1 MNFTYLFTRLN
12 GRINRKPYW
21 LGIFFLAVMSI
32 FLSFGFTLAILNP
45 NGSIGVLAVLGLIGF
60 LAYLA
65 SIPLVVKRLH
75 DRNKS
80 GHYAWLIYGS
90 SIVGSGIDSMTR
102 NTAEMGLSSL
112 IAALIGVGIGLWFF
126 IELGF
131 FRGTDGPNPYG
142 PDPLG
147 AAVT

>member
-1 MNFTYLFTRLN
+1 MNFTFLFTSFN
-12 GRINRKPYW
+12 SRINRKPYW
-21 LGIFFLAVMSI
+21 LGILFLAVMSI

-45 NGSIGVLAVLGLIGF
+45 NGSIGVLAAIGLIGF

-90 SIVGSGIDSMTR
+90 SIIGSVIDSATR
-102 NTAEMGLSSL
+102 NTAEMSASSL
-112 IAALIGVGIGLWFF
+112 IAALIVVGIGLWFF

-131 FRGTDGPNPYG
+131 FRGTPGPNAYG
-142 PDPLG
+142 PDPLD
-147 AAVT
+147 AAV

>member
-1 MNFTYLFTRLN
+1 MNFTYLFTSFN
-12 GRINRKPYW
+12 SRINRKPYW
-21 LGIFFLAVMSI
+21 LGILFLAVMSI

-45 NGSIGVLAVLGLIGF
+45 NGSIGVLAAIGLIGF

-90 SIVGSGIDSMTR
+90 SIIGSVIDSATR
-102 NTAEMGLSSL
+102 NTAEMSASSL
-112 IAALIGVGIGLWFF
+112 IAALIVVGIGLWFF

-131 FRGTDGPNPYG
+131 FRGTPGPNAYG
-142 PDPLG
+142 PDPLD
-147 AAVT
+147 AAV

>member
-21 LGIFFLAVMSI
+21 LGILFLAVLSV

-45 NGSIGVLAVLGLIGF
+45 NGSIGVLAAIGLIGF

-90 SIVGSGIDSMTR
+90 SIVGSVIDSIAR

-112 IAALIGVGIGLWFF
+112 IAALIVVGIGLWFF

-131 FRGTDGPNPYG
+131 FRGTDRPNPYG
-142 PDPLG
+142 PDPS
-147 AAVT
+147 VRP

>member
-1 MNFTYLFTRLN
+1 MNFTYLFTSFN

-21 LGIFFLAVMSI
+21 LGILFLAILSI

-45 NGSIGVLAVLGLIGF
+45 NGSIGVLTAIGLIGF

-75 DRNKS
+75 DRGKS
-80 GHYAWLIYGS
+80 GHYAWLFYGS
-90 SIVGSGIDSMTR
+90 SIVGSVIDSATR
-102 NTAEMGLSSL
+102 NTAEMSASSL
-112 IAALIGVGIGLWFF
+112 IAALIVVGIGLWFF

-131 FRGTDGPNPYG
+131 FRGTPGANAYG
-142 PDPLG
+142 PDPLE
-147 AAVT
+147 TK

>member
-1 MNFTYLFTRLN
+1 MNFTFLFTSFN
-12 GRINRKPYW
+12 SRINRKPYW
-21 LGIFFLAVMSI
+21 LGILFLAVMSI

-45 NGSIGVLAVLGLIGF
+45 NGSIGVLAALGLIGF

-90 SIVGSGIDSMTR
+90 SIVGSVIDSMTR

-112 IAALIGVGIGLWFF
+112 IAALIVVGIGLWFF

-131 FRGTDGPNPYG
+131 FRGTPGPNAYG
-142 PDPLG
+142 PDPLD
-147 AAVT
+147 AAV

>member
-1 MNFTYLFTRLN
+1 MNFTYLFTSFN
-12 GRINRKPYW
+12 SRINRKPYW
-21 LGIFFLAVMSI
+21 LGILFLAVMSI

-45 NGSIGVLAVLGLIGF
+45 NGSIGVLAGIGLIGF

-90 SIVGSGIDSMTR
+90 SIIGSVIDSATR
-102 NTAEMGLSSL
+102 NTAEMSASSL
-112 IAALIGVGIGLWFF
+112 IAALIVVGIGLWFF

-131 FRGTDGPNPYG
+131 FRGTPGPNAYG
-142 PDPLG
+142 PDPLD
-147 AAVT
+147 AAV